1 MSLSNGNGN
10 GKELTTLLKEAQ
22 FNLGMKI
29 IGCRRRANFMEQQE
43 LADRCNELRLTTLTQ
58 TRISAIER
66 GVTEVSFIE
75 MQAIADVFSK
85 DLNEFRV

>member
-1 MSLSNGNGN
+1 MNVSNGN

-22 FNLGMKI
+22 FNIGMKI
-29 IGCRRRANFMEQQE
+29 VACRRRANFMEQQE
-43 LADRCNELRLTTLTQ
+43 LADRCNALRLTTLTQ
-58 TRISAIER
+58 PRISAIER
-66 GVTEVSFIE
+66 GETQVSFVE

>member
-1 MSLSNGNGN
+1 MSLSNNGN

-22 FNLGMKI
+22 FNLGIKI
-29 IGCRRRANFMEQQE
+29 VSCRRRANMEQQE

-58 TRISAIER
+58 PRVSAIER
-66 GVTEVSFIE
+66 GETQASFIE
-75 MQAIADVFSK
+75 IQAIADVFSK

>member
-1 MSLSNGNGN
+1 
-10 GKELTTLLKEAQ
+10 
-22 FNLGMKI
+22 
-29 IGCRRRANFMEQQE
+29 MEQQE